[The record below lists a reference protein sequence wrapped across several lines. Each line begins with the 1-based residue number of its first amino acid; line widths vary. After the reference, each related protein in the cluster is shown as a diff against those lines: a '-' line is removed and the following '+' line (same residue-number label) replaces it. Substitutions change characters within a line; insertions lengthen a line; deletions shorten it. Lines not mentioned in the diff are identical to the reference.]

1 MVPMKIYLN
10 RNAPSWII
18 LSIDLAITVISLLS
32 AYFLRFN
39 FNIPEEEYLRFSYVF
54 TYVLF
59 FRMFFFLVFR
69 SQRSIIRHTNLK
81 DLQKLYLSI
90 TSGTVVMGALNLI
103 IHYLFGFEFV
113 VPFSVLL
120 IEYVLTYF
128 FTASFRAAIR
138 LIFQEFNTS
147 GKNRSKVVIIGAG
160 ESGITTKNALDRA
173 KDNNYEIVA
182 FVENDPRKVGKTLE
196 DVKIIHEDRLI
207 DLLKSEKP
215 ERMIITLRQIDD
227 EKLKSLIETGLEY
240 NVEVQNIPPV
250 EQWINGELSTR
261 QIKNVRIE
269 DLLGRKQIVLEQD
282 KISQQLKDKIVLV
295 TGAAG
300 SIGSGLVQQI
310 APFYPDKI
318 IMLDQAETPLYEL
331 ELQMI
336 NRYGRSS
343 IEPVIGDITDPVRM
357 RRLFELFKPQIVYHA
372 AAYKHVPVMEENP
385 SEAIRTNVGGTK
397 ILVDLSDEYG
407 VEDFVMISTDKAV
420 NPTNVMGSSKRIAEI
435 YAQVKNTNSTTR
447 YITTRFGNV
456 LGSSGSV
463 VPLFRKQI
471 EEGGPVTVTHP
482 EITRFFM
489 TIQEACQLVLE
500 AGMMGKGGEIF
511 VFDMGQSVKILE
523 LAEKM
528 IKLSGFEPERDI
540 KVKFTGLR
548 PGEKLYEE
556 LLANEEN
563 TTKTHHPQIMIAKVR
578 EYDEKTVMKMIDQL
592 LESYASQNNFEI
604 VRWMKRIVPEF
615 NSKNSIYSKIDQELS

>member
-1 MVPMKIYLN
+1 MKFYQN
-10 RNAPSWII
+10 KNAPSWII
-18 LSIDLAITVISLLS
+18 LSIDLAITVFSLLS

-39 FNIPEEEYLRFSYVF
+39 FSIPEEEYLRFSYVF

-59 FRMFFFLVFR
+59 FRMLFFVVFR

-90 TSGTVVMGALNLI
+90 TSGTVVMGTLNLI
-103 IHYLFGFEFV
+103 IHYLFGYDFV

-128 FTASFRAAIR
+128 FAASFRAAIR

-160 ESGITTKNALDRA
+160 ESGVTTKNALDRS

-182 FVENDPRKVGKTLE
+182 FVDNDPGKVGKTLE
-196 DVKIIHEDRLI
+196 DVKIIHEDRLE

-215 ERMIITLRQIDD
+215 ERMIISLSQIDD
-227 EKLKSLIETGLEY
+227 EKRRDLIETGLEH
-240 NVEVQNIPPV
+240 NIEVQNIPPV
-250 EQWINGELSTR
+250 ERWINGELSTR

-282 KISQQLKDKIVLV
+282 KISHQLKDKIVLV

-310 APFYPDKI
+310 APFFPEKI

-331 ELQMI
+331 ELRMI
-336 NRYGRSS
+336 DQYGRTS
-343 IEPVIGDITDPVRM
+343 IEPVIGDITDAVRM
-357 RRLFELFKPQIVYHA
+357 RRLFELFKPQVVYHA

-385 SEAIRTNVGGTK
+385 SESIRTNVGGTK
-397 ILVDLSDEYG
+397 ILVDLSDEFG

-435 YAQVKNTNSTTR
+435 YAQVKNAKSKTR

-471 EEGGPVTVTHP
+471 EDGGPVTVTHP
-482 EITRFFM
+482 EITRYFM

-500 AGMMGKGGEIF
+500 AGMMGEGGEIF
-511 VFDMGQSVKILE
+511 VFDMGQSVKILQ

-528 IKLSGFEPERDI
+528 IKLSGMEPERDI
-540 KVKFTGLR
+540 KIKFTGLR

-556 LLANEEN
+556 LLANDEN

-578 EYDEKTVMKMIDQL
+578 EYGADSVMRLIDQL

-604 VRWMKRIVPEF
+604 VRRMKTIVPEF
-615 NSKNSIYSKIDQELS
+615 NSKNSIYSKLDQELS